1 MHQNSNKK
9 VIYLKPKKKPF
20 FSRTR
25 SILILFFIGIIIF
38 VAYYFLHIK
47 TYVVSK
53 GTIDEG
59 FFSDAVIIKNE
70 KVLLSPSN
78 GKLELLVDSGERVRV
93 GTPVFRVT
101 TDARKKEIYL
111 QEMTEIEDKIKSLKD
126 GEDTSSISLNL
137 INKSIEDIT
146 QKLKDATDTDIG
158 DSDKVKLL
166 EDELT
171 RLTQE
176 KQEKIDSNKANINVL
191 QEQLEQLKNMLNESD
206 TVVYAPI
213 AGIVSLNIDGFED
226 LLVADTL
233 KELTDSQLQSVNDDS
248 SNRDLS
254 AIIKTNQAVIK
265 IIDNFSWYLALRL
278 EHQMEEGRS
287 YYIKLLDGNDGNEK
301 IKAKLINISE
311 DGSAGF
317 FLVNTGLDSLLDSR
331 KIKVFVVTGTYT
343 GNIIPST
350 GLFFNEGR
358 EGVYIIEQGKK
369 HFKPI
374 EIIARNGNDIII
386 DGLKQGDKILLKK

>member
-9 VIYLKPKKKPF
+9 VIYLKPKKSF
-20 FSRTR
+20 FLRVR

-38 VAYYFLHIK
+38 AAYHFLHIK

-53 GTIDEG
+53 GTIDKG

-70 KVLLSPSN
+70 KVLLSPTN

-93 GTPVFRVT
+93 GAPVFRVT

-111 QEMTEIEDKIKSLKD
+111 QEITEIEDKIKSLKD
-126 GEDTSSISLNL
+126 SEDTSSISLNL

-146 QKLKDATDTDIG
+146 QKLKDATDIS
-158 DSDKVKLL
+158 DSGKAKLL

-171 RLTQE
+171 RLREE
-176 KQEKIDSNKANINVL
+176 KQEKIDSNKANIDVL
-191 QEQLEQLKNMLNESD
+191 QEQLEKLKNVLNESD

-233 KELTDSQLQSVNDDS
+233 GELTYSQLQAVSDDS
-248 SNRDLS
+248 SDRDLS
-254 AIIKTNQAVIK
+254 AIIKTNQAVVK
-265 IIDNFSWYLALRL
+265 IIDNFTWYLALKL

-311 DGSAGF
+311 DGSIGF

-350 GLFFNEGR
+350 GLFFNEGK

-369 HFKPI
+369 QFKPI
-374 EIIARNGNDIII
+374 EITARNENNIII
-386 DGLKQGDKILLKK
+386 NGLKPGDKILLKK

>member
-9 VIYLKPKKKPF
+9 VIYLKPKKKSLF
-20 FSRTR
+20 LKIR
-25 SILILFFIGIIIF
+25 SILILFFIGILIF
-38 VAYYFLHIK
+38 VAHHFLHIK

-70 KVLLSPSN
+70 KVVLSPTN

-101 TDARKKEIYL
+101 ADARKKEIYL
-111 QEMTEIEDKIKSLKD
+111 QEITEIEDKIKSLKD

-146 QKLKDATDTDIG
+146 QKLKDATDIG

-171 RLTQE
+171 RLTKE
-176 KQEKIDSNKANINVL
+176 KQEKIDSNEANINVL

-226 LLVADTL
+226 LLVADKL
-233 KELTDSQLQSVNDDS
+233 KELTYSQLQAVNDDS

-265 IIDNFSWYLALRL
+265 IIDNFSWYLALKL

-287 YYIKLLDGNDGNEK
+287 YYIKLLDSANGSEK
-301 IKAKLINISE
+301 IKARLINISE
-311 DGSAGF
+311 DGSTGF

-343 GNIIPST
+343 GNIIPSS
-350 GLFFNEGR
+350 GLFFNEGK